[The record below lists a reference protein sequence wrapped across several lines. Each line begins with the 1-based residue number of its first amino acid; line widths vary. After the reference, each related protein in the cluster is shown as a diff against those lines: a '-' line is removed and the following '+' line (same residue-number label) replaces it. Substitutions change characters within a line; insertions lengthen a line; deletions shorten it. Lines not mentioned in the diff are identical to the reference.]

1 MSGANIADEFTEAR
15 RRVAAGGSVAVAVSI
30 RYDPQMLFS
39 LRRDRG
45 IQKAD
50 VERAFGGVATY
61 GRREFSRPFD
71 STEDHWTIQGV
82 AAVDDCAQAKKSAAP

>member
-1 MSGANIADEFTEAR
+1 MDPSSFF
-15 RRVAAGGSVAVAVSI
+15 VSFFVYFLDSI
-30 RYDPQMLFS
+30 
-39 LRRDRG
+39 
-45 IQKAD
+45 
-50 VERAFGGVATY
+50 GVATY